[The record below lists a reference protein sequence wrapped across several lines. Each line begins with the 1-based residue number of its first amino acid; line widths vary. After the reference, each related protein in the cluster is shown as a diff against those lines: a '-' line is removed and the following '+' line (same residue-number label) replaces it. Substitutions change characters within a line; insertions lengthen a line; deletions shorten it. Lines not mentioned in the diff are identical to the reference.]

1 MANDI
6 DREIDNFLKKLSERF
21 ETVDEECEYEDCFN
35 EFVKDSIE
43 GGMKDKR
50 VQYNPCN
57 ACRKKQVIID
67 AYNRICNREYIPPY
81 VDEDCRNYKLALVAE
96 KVEEEILV
104 NVFEYLIF
112 RVSIREIIDKI
123 DDIEWRCKAEDILI
137 STGYDRFIEENFGK
151 FSKRQIIR
159 MLYNVNYIPF
169 DADKKRTLNEKE
181 CITMIKY
188 YIVLAV
194 REKVNESMLKILRL
208 IELELEYKIAVIEEE
223 IRYIIKCILQEIL
236 ITPIQSNNYNINS
249 FNVVGALTELFK
261 IFDGVVI
268 NGTVAANGKHDE
280 RSDFRHFRDT
290 IGKYEKAIRVS
301 FELLTKKIKQYGE
314 LIEQRRYIVGYT
326 GICERPNV
334 YPTNGVDKNIVVPP
348 KPIIILNPDEK

>member
-1 MANDI
+1 MGDNI
-6 DREIDNFLKKLSERF
+6 DRQIDEFIKKLSERF
-21 ETVDEECEYEDCFN
+21 EASEDECEFEDCFN
-35 EFVKDSIE
+35 EFVKESIE
-43 GGMKDKR
+43 GGMKDKKIS
-50 VQYNPCN
+50 YNPCN

-137 STGYDRFIEENFGK
+137 STGYDKFIEMNFGR
-151 FSKRQIIR
+151 FNKRQIIR
-159 MLYNVNYIPF
+159 MLYNVNYVPF
-169 DADKKRTLNEKE
+169 DAERKRTLSEKE

-188 YIVLAV
+188 YIVLAL
-194 REKVNESMLKILRL
+194 RDKVNESLFKILRL
-208 IELELEYKIAVIEEE
+208 IELELEYKIAVIEDE

-268 NGTVAANGKHDE
+268 NGTVAANGKHDQ
-280 RSDFRHFRDT
+280 RSDFRHFRNT
-290 IGKYEKAIRVS
+290 IEKYERAIRVS
-301 FELLTKKIKQYGE
+301 FDLLTKKIKQYGE
-314 LIEQRRYIVGYT
+314 LIEQRRYIVGIT
-326 GICERPNV
+326 GICERPNI
-334 YPTNGVDKNIVVPP
+334 YPKNGNEKDVIVPP
-348 KPIIILNPDEK
+348 KPIIILNPDQK